1 MECGFTAAG
10 QALLDAGKLQ
20 HMVDSMGRIMP
31 VLFDPKTGRIKEIGR
46 LITGNQFPSLFAPL
60 DLIGTTA
67 QMVQT
72 HRGFQKTYEMIGTL
86 QQSLGVL
93 QTTTAIIGAG
103 VAVTGVLTAVNLYQ
117 TVQLREDV
125 KQLRKELNN
134 GFLDIKQVL
143 TSQHTEIL
151 QRIDQK
157 ALDDRRRELERAYA
171 RFSEATKLVGLA
183 LECQNV
189 SARDKYLANAVQTMS
204 ESLAIYNDPHLMP
217 EMNAAG
223 KLRRFECAWTIE
235 QTIALVFQLHN
246 EPIAASKC
254 ISDLQNKI
262 KQNVLSVVTSCE
274 SQVELDFIFPEITR
288 IHHQDLQ
295 VLEAWQTQIDVIRS
309 LSPSELQQLPNLTL
323 EDFETIAPDILQI
336 PPEEALY
343 ETLRTQTDFRGLR
356 DQLRF
361 MIKPESRQAYEVAI
375 ADLAPK
381 SGYSALVPSSWQDVS
396 DLTVANLYWYFSN
409 LKSA

>member
-1 MECGFTAAG
+1 MQVAFSATG
-10 QALLDAGKLQ
+10 QALLASGKLRY
-20 HMVDSMGRIMP
+20 MMS
-31 VLFDPKTGRIKEIGR
+31 KTGEMLPNLVDVETGKIFEVAR
-46 LITGNQFPSLFAPL
+46 LIKDFNPVAVPF
-60 DLIGTTA
+60 DLIMDVA

-72 HRGFQKTYEMIGTL
+72 DRGFQKTYQMIGTL

-93 QTTTAIIGAG
+93 QTTTAFIGAG
-103 VAVTGVLTAVNLYQ
+103 VAVTGVLAAVNLYQ
-117 TVQLREDV
+117 TLQLREDV

-143 TSQHTEIL
+143 TSQHSEIL
-151 QRIDQK
+151 QRIDQT
-157 ALDDRRRELERAYA
+157 AFVARRRELERAYA
-171 RFSEATKLVGLA
+171 RFAEAKRIVGLA
-183 LECQNV
+183 LECQNLN
-189 SARDKYLANAVQTMS
+189 ARDRHLANVVQTMG
-204 ESLAIYNDPHLMP
+204 ESLAIYSDPHLMP

-246 EPIAASKC
+246 EPIAASRC
-254 ISDLQNKI
+254 ISDLQNNI
-262 KQNVLSVVTSCE
+262 KQNTLSVVATCQ
-274 SQVELDFIFPEITR
+274 SQAELDFIFPEITR

-295 VLEAWQTQIDVIRS
+295 VLESWQTQIDVMQA
-309 LSPSELQQLPNLTL
+309 LSPGELQQLPNLSV
-323 EDFETIAPDILQI
+323 EEFETIEPEILQI

-343 ETLRTQTDFRGLR
+343 ETLRSQTDFRGLR

-361 MIKPESRQAYEVAI
+361 MIKPESRQEYEVAI
-375 ADLAPK
+375 NHLAPK
-381 SGYSALVPSSWQDVS
+381 AGYSALVPSTWQDAS

>member
-1 MECGFTAAG
+1 MQVAFSFLGE
-10 QALLDAGKLQ
+10 ALLKSGKLRY
-20 HMVDSMGRIMP
+20 MIDKTTGEVLPTLVNVETGKIFETARAIAGSFNP
-31 VLFDPKTGRIKEIGR
+31 VV
-46 LITGNQFPSLFAPL
+46 APVGFVL
-60 DLIGTTA
+60 DGA
-67 QMVQT
+67 QMFQT
-72 HRGFQKTYEMIGTL
+72 HRGFQKTYQMIEML

-117 TVQLREDV
+117 TLQLREDV
-125 KQLRKELNN
+125 KQLRKELNH

-143 TSQHTEIL
+143 TAQHTEIL

-157 ALDDRRRELERAYA
+157 TFDDRRRELERAYA
-171 RFSEATKLVGLA
+171 RYAEATKLVGLA

-189 SARDKYLANAVQTMS
+189 NARDRHLANAVQTMS
-204 ESLAIYNDPHLMP
+204 ESLAIYNDPRLMP

-223 KLRRFECAWTIE
+223 RLRRFECAWTIE

-262 KQNVLSVVTSCE
+262 KRNTLSVVTTCE

-288 IHHQDLQ
+288 IYHQDLQ
-295 VLEAWQTQIDVIRS
+295 VLETWQTQIDVIQA
-309 LSPSELQQLPNLTL
+309 LSPSELQQLPNLSL
-323 EDFETIAPDILQI
+323 EDYDAIEPEVLQI

-343 ETLRTQTDFRGLR
+343 ETLRSQTDFRGLR

-361 MIKPESRQAYEVAI
+361 MIKPEARQEYEVAI
-375 ADLAPK
+375 AHLAPT
-381 SGYSALVPSSWQDVS
+381 SGYSALVPSNWQDVS

>member
-1 MECGFTAAG
+1 MQVEFSAIG
-10 QALLDAGKLQ
+10 QALLASGKLRY
-20 HMVDSMGRIMP
+20 MISKTGE
-31 VLFDPKTGRIKEIGR
+31 VLPKLVNVETGRIFESARVIGDFNPVISPVKS
-46 LITGNQFPSLFAPL
+46 LIVG
-60 DLIGTTA
+60 A
-67 QMVQT
+67 QMFQT
-72 HRGFQKTYEMIGTL
+72 HQGFQKTYQMIETL

-117 TVQLREDV
+117 TLQLREDV

-157 ALDDRRRELERAYA
+157 TFDDRRRELERAYA
-171 RFSEATKLVGLA
+171 RFAESTKLVGLA
-183 LECQNV
+183 LECKNV
-189 SARDKYLANAVQTMS
+189 NARDNYLANAVQTMS
-204 ESLAIYNDPHLMP
+204 ESLAIYNDPRLLP

-262 KQNVLSVVTSCE
+262 KQNSLSVVATCE

-288 IHHQDLQ
+288 IHYQDLQ
-295 VLEAWQTQIDVIRS
+295 VLEVWQTQIDVIQA
-309 LSPSELQQLPNLTL
+309 LSPSELQQLPDLSL
-323 EDFETIAPDILQI
+323 EDFDAIEPEILQI
-336 PPEEALY
+336 PLEEALY
-343 ETLRTQTDFRGLR
+343 ETLRSQTDFRGLR

-361 MIKPESRQAYEVAI
+361 MIKPELRQEYEVAI
-375 ADLAPK
+375 DHLAPEA
-381 SGYSALVPSSWQDVS
+381 GYSALVPSTWQDAS
-396 DLTVANLYWYFSN
+396 DLTVANLYWYFKN

>member
-1 MECGFTAAG
+1 MSLAFSLLGE
-10 QALLDAGKLQ
+10 ALLKSGKLQ
-20 HMVDSMGRIMP
+20 YMMS
-31 VLFDPKTGRIKEIGR
+31 KTGEVLPMLVDVDTGKIFEIGR
-46 LITGNQFPSLFAPL
+46 VVAGGFNPVVAPFKLIMDG
-60 DLIGTTA
+60 A

-72 HRGFQKTYEMIGTL
+72 HRGFQKTYQMIGTL

-117 TVQLREDV
+117 TLQLREDV

-151 QRIDQK
+151 QRIDQQTF
-157 ALDDRRRELERAYA
+157 DDHRRELERAYA
-171 RFSEATKLVGLA
+171 RFAEATKLVRLG

-189 SARDKYLANAVQTMS
+189 NARDNYLANAVQTMS
-204 ESLAIYNDPHLMP
+204 ESLAIYNDPRLLP

-254 ISDLQNKI
+254 ISDLQNNI
-262 KQNVLSVVTSCE
+262 KQNTLSVVATCQ
-274 SQVELDFIFPEITR
+274 SQAELDFIFPEITR

-295 VLEAWQTQIDVIRS
+295 VLESWQTQIDVMQA
-309 LSPSELQQLPNLTL
+309 LSPRELQQLPDLSL
-323 EDFETIAPDILQI
+323 EDFDKIEPEILQI
-336 PPEEALY
+336 PLEEALY
-343 ETLRTQTDFRGLR
+343 ETLRLQTDFEGLR

-361 MIKPESRQAYEVAI
+361 MIKPESRQEYEVAI
-375 ADLAPK
+375 DTLAPK
-381 SGYSALVPSSWQDVS
+381 AGYSALVPSNWQDAS
-396 DLTVANLYWYFSN
+396 DLTVANLYWYFNN
-409 LKSA
+409 LKSV